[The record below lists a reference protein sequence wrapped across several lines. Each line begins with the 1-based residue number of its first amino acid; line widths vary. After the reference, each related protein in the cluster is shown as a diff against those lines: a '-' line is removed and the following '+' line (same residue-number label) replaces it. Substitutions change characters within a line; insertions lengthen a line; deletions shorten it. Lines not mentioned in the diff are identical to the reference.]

1 MTLDELARRVQ
12 ELEDIEAIKK
22 LKARYCLS
30 VDTGDLDQLAELFVE
45 HAVWDGGVVGRY
57 EGREAIRT
65 FIRNLPQTL
74 AFALHYVMNPFIEVR
89 ETRRTGLWYLLEP
102 CTMVKTNQA
111 VCGTGIVNL
120 RLTKCEMIQYR
131 VFKKS

>member
-1 MTLDELARRVQ
+1 MNLDELARRVQ

-22 LKARYCLS
+22 LKARYCLY
-30 VDTGDLDQLAELFVE
+30 VDTGDPDKLAELFVE

-74 AFALHYVMNPFIEVR
+74 AFALH
-89 ETRRTGLWYLLEP
+89 
-102 CTMVKTNQA
+102 
-111 VCGTGIVNL
+111 
-120 RLTKCEMIQYR
+120 
-131 VFKKS
+131 